1 MSKSITDRLR
11 EVRDVVSASKL
22 DTDTYGFWLPLRR
35 LEEEDDDGAL
45 LGLSLLDSVGIDL
58 ASDSAKQYETPAFFE
73 KLVNCQH
80 QSRGELMDDS
90 GAPFGRAS
98 AVIAITVYLWVV

>member
-58 ASDSAKQYETPAFFE
+58 ASDKTLRNSTKHQLSL
-73 KLVNCQH
+73 KNLSIVNTNPEG
-80 QSRGELMDDS
+80 S
-90 GAPFGRAS
+90 
-98 AVIAITVYLWVV
+98 